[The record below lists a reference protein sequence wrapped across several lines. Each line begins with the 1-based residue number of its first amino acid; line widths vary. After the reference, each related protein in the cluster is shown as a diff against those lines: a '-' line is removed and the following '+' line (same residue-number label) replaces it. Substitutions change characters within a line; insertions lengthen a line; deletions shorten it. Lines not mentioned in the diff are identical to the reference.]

1 MAKSLSHYLCQSC
14 GYQTARWMG
23 RCPDCGEWGGLLE
36 ERAASERDRGR
47 GDGVSSGLHL
57 ATPITAVDIST
68 LTRVSTGLAE
78 LDRVLGGGIVPGSFV
93 LLSGDPGIG
102 KSTLLLQASMQIAQ
116 GAGIVLYVSGEE
128 SLQQTRSRA
137 SRLGPLSDRLLLL
150 AETSLQVILDQAD
163 RIRPTIL
170 VIDSIQTIASEELES
185 PPGSFS
191 QVREAAVRL
200 MALAKKKGIST
211 IVIGHI
217 TKEGAIAGPKTMEH
231 LVDAVVFMEGEGH
244 QIHRLLRAVKN
255 RFGPTPEV
263 GVLEM
268 TEAGLQELANPSEV
282 FLSQRPSGASGSV
295 VIPTLEG
302 SRPLLVELQALVA
315 APSTAIP
322 RRVFNGVDSN
332 RGILLLAVLEKR
344 LGLPLSACDVYVNV
358 VGGVRVGETA
368 ADLGMAAAILSSARN
383 LLLDPGLCVFGEIGL
398 AGEVRAVPMAEQRL
412 EEAARLGL
420 SHCLMPRHNLD
431 RIQPDFS
438 SLRVSGLRTL
448 EELTETL
455 ETWQEAKS
463 LD

>member
-1 MAKSLSHYLCQSC
+1 MAKSLTHYLCQNC

-23 RCPDCGEWGGLLE
+23 RCPDCGEWASLLE
-36 ERAASERDRGR
+36 ERVTNERDRGR
-47 GDGVSSGLHL
+47 RVVTSSASHC
-57 ATPITAVDIST
+57 ATPITAVDSGA
-68 LTRVSTGLAE
+68 LNRVSTGLAE

-116 GAGIVLYVSGEE
+116 KDGVVLYVSGEE

-150 AETSLQVILDQAD
+150 AETSLQMILEQTD

-170 VIDSIQTIASEELES
+170 VIDSIQTITSDDLES

-200 MALAKKKGIST
+200 MALAKEKGIST
-211 IVIGHI
+211 MIIGHI
-217 TKEGAIAGPKTMEH
+217 TKEGAIAGPKAMEH

-244 QIHRLLRAVKN
+244 QIHRLLRTVKN

-263 GVLEM
+263 GVFEM
-268 TEAGLQELANPSEV
+268 TASGLQELANPSEV
-282 FLSQRPSGASGSV
+282 FLAQRPSGAPGSV

-315 APSTAIP
+315 APSAPIS
-322 RRVFNGVDSN
+322 RRVFNGVESN
-332 RGILLLAVLEKR
+332 RGMLLLAVLEKR

-358 VGGVRVGETA
+358 VGGIRVAETA
-368 ADLGMAAAILSSARN
+368 VDLGIAAAVLSSARN
-383 LLLDPGLCVFGEIGL
+383 LPLDPGLCVFGEIGL
-398 AGEVRAVPMAEQRL
+398 AGEIRAVPMAERRL

-420 SHCLMPRHNLD
+420 SCCLMPRHNLD
-431 RIQPDFS
+431 RRQPDFP

-448 EELTETL
+448 EELTERL
-455 ETWQEAKS
+455 KIPQVVGS
-463 LD
+463 HD

>member
-1 MAKSLSHYLCQSC
+1 MAKTQSHYLCQSC

-23 RCPDCGEWGGLLE
+23 RCPDCGEWASLLE
-36 ERAASERDRGR
+36 ERATNERDRGR
-47 GDGVSSGLHL
+47 RVVTPSASPS
-57 ATPITAVDIST
+57 ATPITAVDIGALS
-68 LTRVSTGLAE
+68 RVSTGLAE

-116 GAGIVLYVSGEE
+116 KDGVVLYVSGEE

-150 AETSLQVILDQAD
+150 AETSLQIILEQTD
-163 RIRPTIL
+163 RIQPTIL
-170 VIDSIQTIASEELES
+170 VIDSIQTITSEDLES
-185 PPGSFS
+185 PSGSFS

-200 MALAKKKGIST
+200 MALAKEKGIST
-211 IVIGHI
+211 VIIGHI
-217 TKEGAIAGPKTMEH
+217 TKEGAIAGPKAMEH

-244 QIHRLLRAVKN
+244 QIHRLLRTVKN

-263 GVLEM
+263 GVFEM
-268 TEAGLQELANPSEV
+268 TASGLQELANPSEV
-282 FLSQRPSGASGSV
+282 FLAQRPSGAPGSV

-315 APSTAIP
+315 APSAPIA
-322 RRVFNGVDSN
+322 RRVFNGVESN

-344 LGLPLSACDVYVNV
+344 LGLPLSVCDVYVNV
-358 VGGVRVGETA
+358 VGGIRVGETA
-368 ADLGMAAAILSSARN
+368 ADLGVAAAVLSSARN
-383 LLLDPGLCVFGEIGL
+383 LPLDPGLCVFGEIGL
-398 AGEVRAVPMAEQRL
+398 AGEIRAVPMAERRL

-420 SHCLMPRHNLD
+420 SCCLMPRHNLN
-431 RIQPDFS
+431 RRRPDFP

-448 EELTETL
+448 EELTERLKTRQAT
-455 ETWQEAKS
+455 ES
-463 LD
+463 HD

>member
-1 MAKSLSHYLCQSC
+1 MAKNLSHYLCQNC

-23 RCPDCGEWGGLLE
+23 RCPDCGAWASLLE
-36 ERAASERDRGR
+36 ERARSERHLGR
-47 GDGVSSGLHL
+47 RVATSSVLHL
-57 ATPITAVDIST
+57 ATPITAVDIGA
-68 LTRVSTGLAE
+68 LHRVSTGLAE
-78 LDRVLGGGIVPGSFV
+78 LDRVLGGGIVSGSFV

-102 KSTLLLQASMQIAQ
+102 KSTLLLQASMHIAK
-116 GAGIVLYVSGEE
+116 GEGSVLYVSGEE
-128 SLQQTRSRA
+128 SPQQTRSRA
-137 SRLGPLSDRLLLL
+137 NRFGPLSDHLLLL
-150 AETSLQVILDQAD
+150 AETSLQIILDQTD
-163 RIRPTIL
+163 RIRPAVL

-191 QVREAAVRL
+191 QVREAVVRL
-200 MALAKKKGIST
+200 MALAKGKGVST

-217 TKEGAIAGPKTMEH
+217 TKEGAIAGPKAMEH

-244 QIHRLLRAVKN
+244 QVHRLLRAVKN
-255 RFGPTPEV
+255 RFGPTPEI

-268 TEAGLQELANPSEV
+268 TAAGLRELANPSEI
-282 FLSQRPSGASGSV
+282 FLSQRPLGASGSV

-315 APSTAIP
+315 VPSAPIV

-332 RGILLLAVLEKR
+332 RGVLLLAVLEKR

-368 ADLGMAAAILSSARN
+368 ADLGVAVAILSSAGN

-398 AGEVRAVPMAEQRL
+398 AGEVRAVPMAERRL

-420 SHCLMPRHNLD
+420 SHCLMPRYNLD
-431 RIQPDFS
+431 RIQSSFS
-438 SLRVSGLRTL
+438 SLRVSGLYAL
-448 EELTETL
+448 EELKDKIETRQVV
-455 ETWQEAKS
+455 ES
-463 LD
+463 FD